1 MGALTLQYDERL
13 GPVFEDL
20 EPAHESSS
28 NDIEQTVSRVKVAL
42 ARGSQMST
50 TTARASLGSQTL
62 N

>member
-28 NDIEQTVSRVKVAL
+28 DDIEQTVSQVKWHLPEV
-42 ARGSQMST
+42 RE
-50 TTARASLGSQTL
+50 
-62 N
+62 